1 MITFDFSFSQ
11 TGRHAERL
19 PARRRDGR
27 GTRRSG
33 LGSGLRVSSAGLCL
47 LGLFSE
53 LLPSLP
59 PPPFGKPHVTAGSA
73 FSRQESLAQD
83 GGPAPV
89 FCIIWAPPWRMV
101 ELWAQD
107 TS

>member
-1 MITFDFSFSQ
+1 M
-11 TGRHAERL
+11 
-19 PARRRDGR
+19 
-27 GTRRSG
+27 RSG

-89 FCIIWAPPWRMV
+89 FCIIWAPPAGLASLLSLPDYRMSV
-101 ELWAQD
+101 SLWPVVSLHQ
-107 TS
+107 TLLRLS